1 MSFVLVS
8 VSRLKGGSMI
18 GAVERMGRFVH
29 FAARALP
36 ASAAAL
42 LEPREWSRQ
51 LYVVLVGALPLGLV
65 TGLALGIVVWMHLHG
80 VVSAEYA
87 VHVPKYLAMAV
98 VLEFGPLG
106 AGLVVAGR
114 TGASLGAELGSM
126 KVTEQIDALEAMGL
140 SPWRHLIGPR
150 VLACLVSLPI
160 LTVYIGAVAIGGS
173 FLAEMLGGTLSATQY
188 RLEVMRGLAEAQP
201 VPSTLKTVVF
211 GYLIGVAGCH
221 IGMNAAGG
229 TEGVGQAATRSVV
242 ASILLVLIANVVLV
256 KVIQMTT

>member
-1 MSFVLVS
+1 
-8 VSRLKGGSMI
+8 
-18 GAVERMGRFVH
+18 
-29 FAARALP
+29 
-36 ASAAAL
+36 
-42 LEPREWSRQ
+42 
-51 LYVVLVGALPLGLV
+51 
-65 TGLALGIVVWMHLHG
+65 MHLHG